1 MNFPEDISLKSKSI
15 VRKVDGKPVTIEVK
29 IHPST
34 HRKVVVINYP
44 GVYGD
49 IDGFN
54 SKYTKIAG
62 LVAEK
67 IGTTLRISWAEETLW
82 EEFESGVSKKL
93 EAVIKDALQNSQ
105 ELAECEPNELEIY
118 LMGFSTWASWV
129 AAVCGKYPQIKKILL
144 IAPSWDAWEE
154 ACESSLG
161 SFTWEVHV
169 LVGEN
174 DEVVG
179 WKAAHIFA
187 QMAKSA
193 KRVKEL
199 TIPNCDHQFRWSKN
213 GQLMSA
219 APIWA
224 FLKNGEGEL
233 DPNDGIII
241 Y

>member
-1 MNFPEDISLKSKSI
+1 MSFSEYIGLKSKSI
-15 VRKVDGKPVTIEVK
+15 IREVGGKAVTIEVK
-29 IHPST
+29 VHPST
-34 HRKVVVINYP
+34 HKKVVVINYP

-54 SKYTKIAG
+54 DKYTKIAG

-67 IGTTLRISWAEETLW
+67 IGTTLRISWAEETPW
-82 EEFESGVSKKL
+82 EDYERGVAKKL
-93 EAVIKDALQNSQ
+93 EAVIEDVLTNSQ
-105 ELAECEPNELEIY
+105 ELAECEPNELGIY
-118 LMGFSTWASWV
+118 LMGVSAWASWV
-129 AAVCGKYPQIKKILL
+129 AAVCGKYPQVKKVLL
-144 IAPSWDAWEE
+144 MAPSWDAWKE
-154 ACESSLG
+154 ACTGSLET
-161 SFTWEVHV
+161 FTWDVYA

-199 TIPNCDHQFRWSKN
+199 TIPNCGHQFRWSKN